1 MSSMWASRIPEIW
14 REREIYIVD
23 GVVCV
28 GRTLRAVLYLDV
40 CRHVDFNGVILLG
53 FHEPRDT
60 GGFISS
66 C

>member
-1 MSSMWASRIPEIW
+1 MWASRIPEIW

-23 GVVCV
+23 GVECV
-28 GRTLRAVLYLDV
+28 GRTLRAVMYLDV